1 MCRRAGRHASI
12 RRLRFAWTEHVIDG
26 EMVSRR
32 HFLKSSVILPASAAI
47 AVQRRVAPRIR
58 VAVIGAGAFG
68 GWTALHLRRAGA
80 GVTLVDAWG
89 PGNARASSGG
99 ETRVIRTIYGPT
111 RKYVEMAARALA
123 LWREWD
129 WNGREQFYT
138 RTGVL
143 WMITGAD
150 DSYARLSL
158 PFLRDLN
165 LEYEEL
171 DATSAAKRWPQISF
185 DGVAKVYFEHEG
197 GYLLAR
203 HACDAVV
210 RELVKTGGAYRQV
223 AVTSVRADAGRPD
236 VRLSDGTNLDA
247 DRYVFACGPWLGR
260 TFPDV
265 IGSRIQSTRQEVFY
279 FGAPPG
285 DDRFIEPRLPVWVD
299 AGERFIYGIPGNL
312 HRGFKIADD
321 GRGPAF
327 DPTDGDRTP
336 SREMENGL
344 RLFIT
349 RRFPVLKD
357 APVLGAEVCQY
368 ENSPDGHFIIDRHPA
383 MPDVWIAG
391 GGSGHGYKMGPA
403 LGEMLARLVLEDA
416 SPDPFFALARF
427 EKRG

>member
-1 MCRRAGRHASI
+1 
-12 RRLRFAWTEHVIDG
+12 
-26 EMVSRR
+26 MVSRR
-32 HFLKSSVILPASAAI
+32 EFLKSSVILPASAAV
-47 AVQRRVAPRIR
+47 AARRRGPAPIR

-80 GVTLVDAWG
+80 EVTLVDAWG

-111 RKYVEMAARALA
+111 RKYVEMAARALT

-129 WNGREQFYT
+129 RNGSEQFYR

-143 WMITGAD
+143 WMMTSAD
-150 DSYARLSL
+150 DSYARQSL
-158 PFLRDLN
+158 PFLRDLK
-165 LEYEEL
+165 LEYEEM
-171 DATSAAKRWPQISF
+171 DAAAGAKRWPQISF
-185 DGVAKVYFEHEG
+185 DSVTKVYLEHEG

-203 HACDAVV
+203 HACDAVA
-210 RELVKTGGAYRQV
+210 RELVRIGGTYRQV
-223 AVTSVRADAGRPD
+223 AVTSVRSDGQRPEIG
-236 VRLSDGTNLDA
+236 LSDGTSLRA

-260 TFPDV
+260 IFPDV
-265 IGSRIQSTRQEVFY
+265 IGSRVQSTRQEVIY
-279 FGAPPG
+279 FGTPAG
-285 DDRFIEPRLPVWVD
+285 DDRFIEPRLPVWVE
-299 AGERFIYGIPGNL
+299 AGDRFIYGIPGNL
-312 HRGFKIADD
+312 HRGFKVADD

-336 SREMENGL
+336 SPDLERAL
-344 RLFIT
+344 RAFLT
-349 RRFPVLKD
+349 RRFPALTE

-403 LGEMLARLVLEDA
+403 LGELLARQVREDG

-427 EKRG
+427 VARG